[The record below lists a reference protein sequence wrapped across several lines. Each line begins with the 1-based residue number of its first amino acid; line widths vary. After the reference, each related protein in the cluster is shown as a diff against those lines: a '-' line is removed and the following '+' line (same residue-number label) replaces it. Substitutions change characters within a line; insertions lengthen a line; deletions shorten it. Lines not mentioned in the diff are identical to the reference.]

1 MKYYYCVYC
10 SISSLVC
17 LPNDHLSWFFSFI
30 YTHKETKWNSLPV
43 WFCVS
48 APRAFTHVHIHT
60 FNYIS
65 ISNSQPDTE
74 WMRCVLYHVLAPK
87 MNAELYS
94 GTLLLFSFLFILI
107 FCLFSHLLSCP
118 SASWLLLLA
127 LIFFFFLF
135 GTQQQCWLRSCF
147 GWPRHWM
154 RECLVRQTFGWLFW
168 LGFLAGWMGPWLTT
182 KWRRLLCGRQNVWL
196 GDWATARATDWLA
209 RPLVYWINEYLSG
222 ELNGYQTV

>member
-127 LIFFFFLF
+127 LIFFFFFSFWNPAAMLAEKLL
-135 GTQQQCWLRSCF
+135 WLAETLNERMPGS
-147 GWPRHWM
+147 
-154 RECLVRQTFGWLFW
+154 TNI
-168 LGFLAGWMGPWLTT
+168 WLTFLT
-182 KWRRLLCGRQNVWL
+182 GVFGRLDG
-196 GDWATARATDWLA
+196 TLA
-209 RPLVYWINEYLSG
+209 DH
-222 ELNGYQTV
+222 QMT